1 MEEPAGARITN
12 AAGVKIDGNGYAV
25 VPYLT
30 PYSLN
35 TVALDPKGIS
45 MDVELKETS
54 RQIAPRAGAVPLIRF
69 ATDTGRAALVRAPQ
83 ADGTPLP
90 FGAVVRDE
98 TGKEVGVVAQ
108 ASKVFARGLNER
120 GALTVHWGA
129 DGSSVC
135 RIAYALPVAEHRRRS
150 PGIQTVES
158 VCQADSSQA
167 GIQ

>member
-1 MEEPAGARITN
+1 MS
-12 AAGVKIDGNGYAV
+12 
-25 VPYLT
+25 VPN
-30 PYSLN
+30 P
-35 TVALDPKGIS
+35 IS
-45 MDVELKETS
+45 MALLSLGRGTRWMLMHHIGHRGYD
-54 RQIAPRAGAVPLIRF
+54 RVPNVP
-69 ATDTGRAALVRAPQ
+69 AKYT
-83 ADGTPLP
+83 
-90 FGAVVRDE
+90 
-98 TGKEVGVVAQ
+98 
-108 ASKVFARGLNER
+108 SKVFARGLNER